1 MSLKKKTYWKGIEE
15 LKNDTDFIKKSQNE
29 FPEYLPIKGSMENS
43 RRDFLKMMGF
53 GIAAASVAA
62 CEAPVRKAIPYVN
75 KPVEIDPSIPNY
87 YASSYS
93 MGSDYCS
100 VVVKTREGRPI
111 KIEGNTLSTV
121 SGGGTTAQVESSILT
136 LYDKERLKGPMLDG
150 KETDWKNIDDYVL
163 GKLEKIKSSGKKVYV
178 LSNSISSPS
187 SQNIIDDFIYNYNGT
202 HVEYDQL
209 SYHGMLE
216 ANNSSF
222 GIRKLPF
229 YDFSKAKIIVS
240 FGYDFLG
247 SSFNNNLFNKQFAKS
262 RRVSRNQKKMSRLY
276 SFESNLTIT
285 GANADH
291 RIPIKSLESPIYITK
306 LYNVLADK
314 TGKTKINIEKFS
326 DAIDNDVINNVASD
340 LLKNSGKSIVISG
353 SNDKYA
359 QIVVNMI
366 NDLLDNFGITID
378 FNKAYNIRKGNESK
392 MNSFLSDL
400 SNKNVG
406 FVLFLNCNPLY
417 DNYLAPKIKIGI
429 ESVDMKISTSDR
441 LDETAILCDAI
452 IPNSHFLESW
462 NDFEPIDNY
471 YSFSQPTISKLFD
484 TRQYQETLLLWSG
497 SKQPYYDYLKDA
509 WKKVYE
515 KIQTNKSFQS
525 FWDRLLHDGVFELNN
540 ESKEINYK
548 FSTSFSELIRWVNAL
563 KNSSKFELSTYQNLS
578 VADGIQ
584 SNNPWLQE
592 MPDPISKVCWDNY
605 ISVNPKDAD
614 KLNVETGDM
623 TTQVLSFNINDSHYK
638 LPVVIQPGQAQ
649 GTFGIALGYG
659 RKLSGP
665 VGDDVGVN
673 AYSMLNSNSKYQNL
687 TVDGIELTNTNE
699 SYRIAQTQTHHT
711 IMGRESIIQETSLS
725 EYIKDENSGKF
736 EFKVATSKGF
746 KKPEAITLW
755 KGHEYPNHHWVMSID
770 LNSCTGCGACTV
782 ACQVENNVP
791 VVGKEEV
798 LNRREMAW
806 IRIDRYYSSDPD
818 VHDFKGLEDASE
830 NPDITFQPMMC
841 QHCNNAPCETVCP
854 VAATTHS
861 TEGLNQMAY
870 NRCIGTRYCANNCPY
885 KVRRFNWFK
894 YHDNKQFDKNSSMNN
909 DLGKMVLNPDVTV
922 RSRGVMEKCTFCVQ
936 RIQAGKLQAKKEK
949 RRPIDGEINV
959 ACASACPSQA
969 LVFGDIK
976 DKESKIYK
984 LLKIEGS
991 DKTTLNVGE
1000 ERAYNVLQEI
1010 RVSPNVWY
1018 LRKVRNKKVV

>member
-62 CEAPVRKAIPYVN
+62 CEAPVKKAIPYVN

-100 VVVKTREGRPI
+100 IVVKTREGRPI

-136 LYDKERLKGPMLDG
+136 LYDKERLKEPMLDS

-314 TGKTKINIEKFS
+314 TGKTKINIDKFS
-326 DAIDNDVINNVASD
+326 DAIDNDIINNVASD
-340 LLKNSGKSIVISG
+340 LLKNPGKSIVISG
-353 SNDKYA
+353 SNDKYV

-378 FNKAYNIRKGNESK
+378 FNKAYNIRKGNDSK
-392 MNSFLSDL
+392 MNAFLSDL

-406 FVLFLNCNPLY
+406 SVIFLNCNPLY

-441 LDETAILCDAI
+441 LDETSILCDVI

-462 NDFEPIDNY
+462 NDFEPIENY
-471 YSFSQPTISKLFD
+471 YSFSQPTIGKLFN
-484 TRQYQETLLLWSG
+484 TRQYQETLLL
-497 SKQPYYDYLKDA
+497 
-509 WKKVYE
+509 
-515 KIQTNKSFQS
+515 
-525 FWDRLLHDGVFELNN
+525 
-540 ESKEINYK
+540 
-548 FSTSFSELIRWVNAL
+548 
-563 KNSSKFELSTYQNLS
+563 
-578 VADGIQ
+578 
-584 SNNPWLQE
+584 
-592 MPDPISKVCWDNY
+592 
-605 ISVNPKDAD
+605 
-614 KLNVETGDM
+614 
-623 TTQVLSFNINDSHYK
+623 
-638 LPVVIQPGQAQ
+638 
-649 GTFGIALGYG
+649 
-659 RKLSGP
+659 
-665 VGDDVGVN
+665 
-673 AYSMLNSNSKYQNL
+673 
-687 TVDGIELTNTNE
+687 
-699 SYRIAQTQTHHT
+699 
-711 IMGRESIIQETSLS
+711 
-725 EYIKDENSGKF
+725 
-736 EFKVATSKGF
+736 
-746 KKPEAITLW
+746 
-755 KGHEYPNHHWVMSID
+755 
-770 LNSCTGCGACTV
+770 
-782 ACQVENNVP
+782 
-791 VVGKEEV
+791 
-798 LNRREMAW
+798 
-806 IRIDRYYSSDPD
+806 
-818 VHDFKGLEDASE
+818 
-830 NPDITFQPMMC
+830 
-841 QHCNNAPCETVCP
+841 
-854 VAATTHS
+854 
-861 TEGLNQMAY
+861 
-870 NRCIGTRYCANNCPY
+870 
-885 KVRRFNWFK
+885 
-894 YHDNKQFDKNSSMNN
+894 
-909 DLGKMVLNPDVTV
+909 
-922 RSRGVMEKCTFCVQ
+922 
-936 RIQAGKLQAKKEK
+936 
-949 RRPIDGEINV
+949 
-959 ACASACPSQA
+959 
-969 LVFGDIK
+969 
-976 DKESKIYK
+976 
-984 LLKIEGS
+984 
-991 DKTTLNVGE
+991 
-1000 ERAYNVLQEI
+1000 
-1010 RVSPNVWY
+1010 
-1018 LRKVRNKKVV
+1018 